1 MVRITSSLL
10 LAAVATSVW
19 AGDAPKCN
27 SDKQCPEKFPCC
39 SQYGECGTGGYC
51 LGGCDPLSSFS
62 VDSCTPEPVCK
73 STTYKWDN
81 LDNAGLNTKYLG
93 DASKTD
99 WTYSGFPEVKD
110 GNLYINMPKNSVG
123 TLFANNHYVWY
134 GKISA
139 KIKSSRGAGVVTGF
153 IFLSDS
159 KDEIDLEF
167 VGSDLQNVQT
177 NYYYQGILDYE
188 NGDKHP
194 VDNTYADWHEY
205 EIDWKPETITWSVDG
220 KEVRTLKR
228 DETWNEKTK
237 RYDYPQTPSRM
248 QLSLWPAGQ
257 ASNAEGTKEWAG
269 GEIDWDHEDIKK
281 HGKYSAAFG
290 PITVECYDPPKDA
303 DIQGD
308 KAYIFTDDSG
318 NESSIRMTNNN
329 TVLASLGATGLD
341 MDAGAKS
348 PSPSGSSPASSSPTN
363 TVPENHG
370 GSGNEP
376 GSNKGGSSGS
386 DSGSDSSNDGDSSS
400 GSDSG
405 FSQDGSD
412 GSSDSG
418 SGTNGSS
425 GAASQN
431 ERVLRGS
438 FFAVLVAVVVMITL

>member
-10 LAAVATSVW
+10 LAALATSVW
-19 AGDAPKCN
+19 AGSAPKCN

-51 LGGCDPLSSFS
+51 LGGCDPLASFS
-62 VDSCTPEPVCK
+62 VDSCAPEPVCK

-167 VGSDLQNVQT
+167 VGSDLRNVQT
-177 NYYYQGILDYE
+177 NYYFQGILDYE
-188 NGDKHP
+188 NGGKSP

-205 EIDWKPETITWSVDG
+205 EIDWKPEAITWSVDG
-220 KEVRTLKR
+220 KVVRTLKR
-228 DETWNEKTK
+228 DETWNDKTK

-303 DIQGD
+303 DQQGD
-308 KAYIFTDDSG
+308 KAYIFTDDKG
-318 NESSIRMTNNN
+318 IESSIRMTNNN

-341 MDAGAKS
+341 MDVGSKSSAS
-348 PSPSGSSPASSSPTN
+348 PSESNSASSSPTN

-376 GSNKGGSSGS
+376 GSNSGGGSSGGSS
-386 DSGSDSSNDGDSSS
+386 DGGDEDSSS
-400 GSDSG
+400 GSSPG

-412 GSSDSG
+412 SSNDSG